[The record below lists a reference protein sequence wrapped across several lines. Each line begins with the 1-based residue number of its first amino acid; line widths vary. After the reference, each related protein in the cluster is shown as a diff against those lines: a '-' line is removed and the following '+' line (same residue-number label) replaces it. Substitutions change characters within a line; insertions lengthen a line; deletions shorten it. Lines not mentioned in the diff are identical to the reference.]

1 MFPSERTA
9 PRHLSKH
16 LFKISTE
23 YTYELTKRLHLALHE
38 LKPKKTTLY
47 SHLLSLLN
55 LQKLIGHLTLNITK
69 RRNTPLCPQRS
80 VLSTE
85 VPYHSLSMRASTL

>member
-16 LFKISTE
+16 LFKINTE
-23 YTYELTKRLHLALHE
+23 YTYELTRRLHLELYE
-38 LKPKKTTLY
+38 LKPKKTTLF

-55 LQKLIGHLTLNITK
+55 LQKPIGHLTLNITK
-69 RRNTPLCPQRS
+69 RQNTPLFSQ
-80 VLSTE
+80 
-85 VPYHSLSMRASTL
+85 

>member
-23 YTYELTKRLHLALHE
+23 YTYELTKRLHSALHE

-55 LQKLIGHLTLNITK
+55 LQKLIGHLTLPKGRIHHSAPN
-69 RRNTPLCPQRS
+69 
-80 VLSTE
+80 E
-85 VPYHSLSMRASTL
+85 VFCQLR